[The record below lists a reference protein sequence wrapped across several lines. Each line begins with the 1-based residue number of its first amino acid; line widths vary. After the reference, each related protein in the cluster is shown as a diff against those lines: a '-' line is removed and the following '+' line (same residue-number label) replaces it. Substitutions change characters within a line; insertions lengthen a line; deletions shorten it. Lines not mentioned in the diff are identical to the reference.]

1 MESLVQAD
9 QSFFLTLNSFHSSFW
24 DPIMIFISGKISWLP
39 FYLVLIWFLIKERK
53 KKIWVSLVII
63 ALMIVAT
70 DQISV
75 LIKDSVQRLRPCQDE
90 SIKAMLHLVKGCG
103 GKYGFVSSHAANSF
117 GVAIFFTL
125 FFKHHWAGILLMVW
139 ALIVS
144 YSRIYL
150 GVHYPGDVL
159 GGAILGI
166 ILGLVFFTLDKFL
179 LLKIYH
185 KNP

>member
-1 MESLVQAD
+1 MDTLIQAD
-9 QSFFLTLNSFHSSFW
+9 KSLFLFLNGLHSSFW

-39 FYLVLIWFLIKERK
+39 FYIVLIWFLIKERK
-53 KKIWVSLVII
+53 KKVWVTLIMI
-63 ALMIVAT
+63 ALLILAT

-75 LIKDSVQRLRPCQDE
+75 MIKNSVLRLRPCHDT
-90 SIKAMLHLVKGCG
+90 SINTMLHLVKGCG

-117 GVAIFFTL
+117 GLAIFFTL
-125 FFKHHWAGILLMVW
+125 FFKHRWAGVALMFW

-150 GVHYPGDVL
+150 GVHFPGDIL
-159 GGAILGI
+159 GGAILGL
-166 ILGLVFFTLDKFL
+166 ILGTLFFLLDKYL

-185 KNP
+185 KKP